1 MSILKLKFS
10 KSIVLQIVSIPDES
24 KKKLLDI
31 SQSASA
37 APSPGGASKD
47 KKGQYGLK
55 SAPLNFQGGFKARL
69 GHF

>member
-1 MSILKLKFS
+1 M
-10 KSIVLQIVSIPDES
+10 SIPDAS

-37 APSPGGASKD
+37 APSAGGASKD

-55 SAPLNFQGGFKARL
+55 PAPLNFQGGFKARL